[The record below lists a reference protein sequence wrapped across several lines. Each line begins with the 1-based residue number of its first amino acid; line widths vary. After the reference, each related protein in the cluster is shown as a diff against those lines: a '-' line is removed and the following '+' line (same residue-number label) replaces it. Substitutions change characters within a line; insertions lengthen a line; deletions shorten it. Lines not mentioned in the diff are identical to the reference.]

1 MKGRKGRAV
10 AEREREEGRV
20 IINLIREKGNK
31 GQLLSGEG
39 LDRGWI
45 EGANCAT
52 AFPFFVPSSLARVA
66 PARPIVARIVVS
78 SGTTS
83 TIIINKTCL

>member
-1 MKGRKGRAV
+1 MKGRKGRGDP
-10 AEREREEGRV
+10 RREGRV
-20 IINLIREKGNK
+20 IINLIREEGNK

-39 LDRGWI
+39 LDS
-45 EGANCAT
+45 T
-52 AFPFFVPSSLARVA
+52 AVPFSPPSPLA
-66 PARPIVARIVVS
+66 PRIVVS

>member
-1 MKGRKGRAV
+1 MMGRKGRA
-10 AEREREEGRV
+10 RCRREEGRV

-39 LDRGWI
+39 LDRGGRDGG
-45 EGANCAT
+45 ELRDSL
-52 AFPFFVPSSLARVA
+52 PLLRSLRPPSPSLAR
-66 PARPIVARIVVS
+66 PIARIVVS

>member
-1 MKGRKGRAV
+1 MKGRKGRGDP
-10 AEREREEGRV
+10 RREGRV
-20 IINLIREKGNK
+20 IINLIRERGNK

-39 LDRGWI
+39 LDRG
-45 EGANCAT
+45 
-52 AFPFFVPSSLARVA
+52 PVQSSLASPP
-66 PARPIVARIVVS
+66 PARARLPARRIVVS

>member
-1 MKGRKGRAV
+1 MMGRKGRA
-10 AEREREEGRV
+10 RCRREEGRV

-39 LDRGWI
+39 LDRGSR
-45 EGANCAT
+45 EGGELRD
-52 AFPFFVPSSLARVA
+52 SLPLLRSVLPRPG
-66 PARPIVARIVVS
+66 PARPIARIVVS